1 MLFLSSKHSKIMKK
15 IFFVFLCFLGYAIQA
30 QTIIPKVGATYSTV
44 AFEGDD
50 DVEAKIG
57 LSFGVGFNFLLTERI
72 SLQPELNFVQKG
84 YSESSSFTQDF
95 VYGGGSY
102 TSTYNEDNLMNYL
115 QLPVLVKVSF
125 GKFYL
130 NVGPSLGYGLKGKGS
145 SNYKEV
151 GIDAFGSTYE
161 YNEEYKYDILFEKR
175 PENYEGSDSYVDNRM
190 NFSVQVGGG
199 ITLMDKLNI
208 DVRYGQGF
216 STLFDDFKTKHRVF
230 QVTLGVPIKL

>member
-1 MLFLSSKHSKIMKK
+1 VLFLSSKLNKIMKK

-30 QTIIPKVGATYSTV
+30 QTIIPKVGATYSTL
-44 AFEGDD
+44 AFEDDD

-57 LSFGVGFNFLLTERI
+57 LSFGVGFNFLLTDRI

-84 YSESSSFTQDF
+84 YSESSSFTVF
-95 VYGGGSY
+95 PYGGGFY
-102 TSTYNEDNLMNYL
+102 TINSSEENKMNYL
-115 QLPVLVKVSF
+115 QLPVLVKFTF

-130 NVGPSLGYGLKGKGS
+130 NAGPSLGFGLKGKGTS
-145 SNYKEV
+145 EFNEV
-151 GIDAFGSTYE
+151 GEDGFGYSYE
-161 YNEEYKYDILFEKR
+161 YSNNAKYDILFEKR
-175 PENYEGSDSYVDNRM
+175 PENYEGPDNYVDNRM

-199 ITLMDKLNI
+199 ITLMEKLNI
-208 DVRYGQGF
+208 DVRYGHGF